1 MCLRALDPPTNLA
14 AVRAPAGTGVN
25 VGGLTNHKEH
35 KVKSDRI
42 GI

>member
-25 VGGLTNHKEH
+25 VGVELITKNI
-35 KVKSDRI
+35 KSSQI
-42 GI
+42 A